1 MQEGGCDGRPDLL
14 VSNEVARPA
23 LLGGFAEAYLHISVE
38 LDHDVEKLREGEAR
52 RKRPID
58 AACLTEADRDKT
70 RA

>member
-1 MQEGGCDGRPDLL
+1 PHRRTSPVELQAVKLNLRWDAAAAY

-52 RKRPID
+52 PQ
-58 AACLTEADRDKT
+58 
-70 RA
+70 